1 MTPREALSSLS
12 GDDDED
18 GRFAQADAFFSIFGL
33 FREKRKPEPHPP
45 AADVAVN
52 EPEPAHGILAPLL
65 DATEAAERRGHARG
79 VDDALY
85 AAKRIL
91 EQVAEARGTS
101 AYDVL
106 REVHEG
112 LTAVRVG
119 LRRDV
124 VSGLKDED

>member
-1 MTPREALSSLS
+1 MTPADDFARGARFAATHAASTTRVSSVSEYDRGFAEAL
-12 GDDDED
+12 
-18 GRFAQADAFFSIFGL
+18 
-33 FREKRKPEPHPP
+33 
-45 AADVAVN
+45 
-52 EPEPAHGILAPLL
+52 
-65 DATEAAERRGHARG
+65 EAAQQ
-79 VDDALY
+79 
-85 AAKRIL
+85 IL

-124 VSGLKDED
+124 VSGLKGDG